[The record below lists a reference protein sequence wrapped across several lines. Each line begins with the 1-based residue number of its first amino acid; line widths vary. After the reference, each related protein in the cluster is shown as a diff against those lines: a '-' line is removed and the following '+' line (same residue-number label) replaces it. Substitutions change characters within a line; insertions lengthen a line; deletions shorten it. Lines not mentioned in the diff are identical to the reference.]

1 MIVINNVVIDHS
13 KRIRGFLIKNEVF
26 KDWETRIDIM
36 TYQFGEA
43 CKFFKVYNKAYS
55 SQPNIAKGYE
65 TEGKLAL
72 ANFVVQLE
80 IFCATKG
87 INFDELRDLGYEHL
101 KIKMQEVHDKGG
113 KII

>member
-1 MIVINNVVIDHS
+1 MIIKNKTVIEHT
-13 KRIRGFLIKNEVF
+13 KRLKSLITRNEVF
-26 KDWETRIDIM
+26 KDWETRLDIM

-43 CKFFKVYNKAYS
+43 CKFFRVYNKAYA

-65 TEGKLAL
+65 TEGKLTL

-80 IFCATKG
+80 MFCIVKG

-101 KIKMQEVHDKGG
+101 KVKMEEVHKKGG

>member
-1 MIVINNVVIDHS
+1 MICINNIVIEHT
-13 KRIRGFLIKNEVF
+13 KRIKTLIIRNEVF
-26 KDWETRIDIM
+26 KDWETRLDIM

-55 SQPNIAKGYE
+55 SQPNVAKGYE
-65 TEGKLAL
+65 AEGKLAL
-72 ANFVVQLE
+72 ANLIIQLE
-80 IFCATKG
+80 IFCVIKN

-101 KIKMQEVHDKGG
+101 KIKMQEVHEKGG